1 MTLSGCLISI
11 HKTVHF
17 YSFLIVPE
25 SKERLQHGRFSDT
38 KDIVPLCLYSY
49 SRGMSLH
56 MGRIFAFSSRETS
69 PGSVW
74 T

>member
-17 YSFLIVPE
+17 YSFLIVTE
-25 SKERLQHGRFSDT
+25 SKERLQPGRFPDT
-38 KDIVPLCLYSY
+38 KDSVHFYSY
-49 SRGMSLH
+49 SCGMCLH
-56 MGRIFAFSSRETS
+56 MGGMFNFSSRETS
-69 PGSVW
+69 PDSVS